1 MSIEAPRLL
10 LLTTSLTLCLSGC
23 GWQMAEQPRYDAY
36 EPMAGREDV
45 TSARRPPE
53 GTIRFRHSEE
63 RPELSEELLS
73 RGEERYNIYC
83 ALCHGRTGH
92 GDGQIVE
99 RGFPQPPSFHTKE
112 LQQAGDLHYWSA
124 ITNGA
129 GRMYPYASR
138 VSPRDRWAIVEWIRV
153 LQLSESL
160 KKGDRNDE

>member
-129 GRMYPYASR
+129 GRLRSLHHREFYR
-138 VSPRDRWAIVEWIRV
+138 GV
-153 LQLSESL
+153 LCRFPGRREGSGPFLVRQTKL
-160 KKGDRNDE
+160 GT